1 MPADYLASGRHLLRG
16 CRFAGYTMDYDQRY
30 KRNQVNPEGNQNTR
44 HPRQSASDVCGQDQ
58 TLPNPNVHG
67 NPQVATGQPRYS
79 DGYTI
84 VPPNESKRNKMKTI
98 AQKEEEALNRWKETQ
113 RVPSV
118 RVNPERLGGDVTLV
132 EVRQKQQI
140 NHQSMKLQKKIKK
153 AEDDK
158 RRKQEEEEKWQKMKA
173 IQREKAERLL
183 EKERQ
188 EDQRRREE
196 FEQDR
201 LRTQERFLQNFER
214 KASSASTTA
223 ICTSSR
229 STDVESKQTK
239 ESKNLREVQLEH
251 KRVNAAFLDK
261 LEGQARGSEREPKFE
276 STQEAESQASLS
288 HLKPDPEQSC
298 SGWTEEADPR
308 AAYDQALMKLIKSF
322 PNCDRD
328 FLEDIL
334 TQCNRD
340 YEEAS
345 TLLISTL
352 S

>member
-1 MPADYLASGRHLLRG
+1 
-16 CRFAGYTMDYDQRY
+16 MDYDQRY
-30 KRNQVNPEGNQNTR
+30 KRNQVNPEENQNAR
-44 HPRQSASDVCGQDQ
+44 HPRQMTDVSGQDQ

-67 NPQVATGQPRYS
+67 NPQVPTGQPRYS

-84 VPPNESKRNKMKTI
+84 IPPNESKRNEMKTI

-118 RVNPERLGGDVTLV
+118 CVNPERLGGDVTLA

-158 RRKQEEEEKWQKMKA
+158 RKRQEEEEKLQKMKA
-173 IQREKAERLL
+173 KQREKAEHLR

-196 FEQDR
+196 FEPDR

-223 ICTSSR
+223 IRTSSR
-229 STDVESKQTK
+229 STDVEGKQTK
-239 ESKNLREVQLEH
+239 ESRNLREVQLEH
-251 KRVNAAFLDK
+251 KRVNAVFLDK

-276 STQEAESQASLS
+276 STQEAESQAPLS

-308 AAYDQALMKLIKSF
+308 AEYDQALMKLIKSF

-328 FLEDIL
+328 FLEDIF

>member
-1 MPADYLASGRHLLRG
+1 
-16 CRFAGYTMDYDQRY
+16 MDYDQRY

-229 STDVESKQTK
+229 PLFLSECWFSWKGSGGRLGK
-239 ESKNLREVQLEH
+239 FKGLP
-251 KRVNAAFLDK
+251 RVH
-261 LEGQARGSEREPKFE
+261 
-276 STQEAESQASLS
+276 T
-288 HLKPDPEQSC
+288 EQRQRHNM
-298 SGWTEEADPR
+298 T
-308 AAYDQALMKLIKSF
+308 
-322 PNCDRD
+322 
-328 FLEDIL
+328 
-334 TQCNRD
+334 
-340 YEEAS
+340 
-345 TLLISTL
+345 
-352 S
+352 

>member
-1 MPADYLASGRHLLRG
+1 
-16 CRFAGYTMDYDQRY
+16 MDYDQRY

-44 HPRQSASDVCGQDQ
+44 HPRHSASDVCGQDQ

-84 VPPNESKRNKMKTI
+84 VPPNESKRNEMKTI

-118 RVNPERLGGDVTLV
+118 RVNPERLGGDVTLA